1 MEKIRRT
8 VTDEVPW
15 SALLK
20 LHETTSSGRERSAA
34 FFCFRKEEERI
45 MLKGCFTALVTPFTS
60 DHKLDQQ
67 ALEKLIEFQ
76 VSNGI
81 SGVLAVGTTGES
93 PTLEWQEHNDVTR
106 LVCEGTKGKC
116 KSIAGTGSNS
126 TRETLEGSEH
136 AAKSGVDALLVV
148 DPYYNGP
155 SSLEIRREYIE
166 PVAKGF
172 PEVDVIPYVIPGR
185 TGTQLLPEDLAIL
198 YKQYPNVRTVK
209 EATGSLDNMARTR
222 EVCGPDYTIL
232 SGDDDKTSDMMTS
245 DAIRASGVI
254 SVLSNVAPK
263 ALTTYVTLLA
273 EGNRSEAEALLNG
286 LKPLFGLVTVK
297 TQEDTPYGAVT
308 CRARNPLA
316 VKTLMN
322 ILGMGA
328 GPCRPPMGKMTDKG
342 VQVVLEVARTVQ
354 KNTPEILAPVAE
366 FFGVD
371 IEERLGNEANWKD
384 LSYEGY

>member
-1 MEKIRRT
+1 
-8 VTDEVPW
+8 
-15 SALLK
+15 
-20 LHETTSSGRERSAA
+20 
-34 FFCFRKEEERI
+34 
-45 MLKGCFTALVTPFTS
+45 MLSGCFTALVTPFTE
-60 DHKLDQQ
+60 DQRLDREG
-67 ALEKLIEFQ
+67 LTKLIEFQ
-76 VSNGI
+76 VVNGI

-93 PTLEWQEHNDVTR
+93 PTLDWQEHNDVTR

-116 KSIAGTGSNS
+116 KAIAGTGSNS

-136 AAKSGVDALLVV
+136 AAEFGADAVLVV

-155 SSLEIRREYIE
+155 SSLEIRREYVA
-166 PVAKGF
+166 PVAARF
-172 PEVDVIPYVIPGR
+172 PEIDVIPYVIPGR

-198 YKQYPNVRTVK
+198 YEQYPNVRTVK
-209 EATGSLDNMARTR
+209 EATGDLENMARTR
-222 EVCGPDYTIL
+222 EVCGDDYTIL
-232 SGDDDKTSDMMTS
+232 SGDDDKTFDMMTS
-245 DAIRASGVI
+245 DAIRAAGVI

-263 ALTTYVTLLA
+263 ALTRYVTLLLDGDRAAA
-273 EGNRSEAEALLNG
+273 EGLLKG

-322 ILGMGA
+322 ILGMPA
-328 GPCRPPMGKMTDKG
+328 GPCRQPMGKMTRKG

-354 KNTPEILAPVAE
+354 KTNPEILAPIAE

-371 IEERLGNEANWKD
+371 IESRLSDEANWKS